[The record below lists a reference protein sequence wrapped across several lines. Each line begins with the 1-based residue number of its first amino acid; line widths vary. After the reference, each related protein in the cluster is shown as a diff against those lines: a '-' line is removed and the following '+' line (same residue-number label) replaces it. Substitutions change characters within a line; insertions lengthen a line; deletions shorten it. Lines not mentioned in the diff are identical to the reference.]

1 MKWWILWLF
10 LLQKVNFAPTYII
23 SVKMQKK
30 YIKQFAYFDN
40 SLYLCIVIKKQML
53 LIKKVRHTL
62 KTGNNDKERNFKTM
76 A

>member
-1 MKWWILWLF
+1 MVETIL
-10 LLQKVNFAPTYII
+10 
-23 SVKMQKK
+23 KK
-30 YIKQFAYFDN
+30 LNNINTIKKHIKTFAYYNN

-53 LIKKVRHTL
+53 LIKMVRHTS

>member
-1 MKWWILWLF
+1 
-10 LLQKVNFAPTYII
+10 
-23 SVKMQKK
+23 MQKK

>member
-1 MKWWILWLF
+1 MRL
-10 LLQKVNFAPTYII
+10 
-23 SVKMQKK
+23 K
-30 YIKQFAYFDN
+30 YININNKHIKSFAHFDN

>member
-1 MKWWILWLF
+1 MD
-10 LLQKVNFAPTYII
+10 
-23 SVKMQKK
+23 KK
-30 YIKQFAYFDN
+30 HIKTFAYYNN

-53 LIKKVRHTL
+53 LIKMVRHTS